1 MKNNCLMKINKFFSS
16 NSNLFYILYNIKKNN
31 NNNLRNFWKRCE
43 AARDKIESK
52 FLRLSGAK
60 VKGYQPR
67 ARTSCRRKER
77 ASKVSVEVD
86 LLPVVS
92 SSPLYRSLPI
102 LLFRRAQ
109 CSKRASYVR
118 LESR

>member
-1 MKNNCLMKINKFFSS
+1 MQ
-16 NSNLFYILYNIKKNN
+16 KNN
-31 NNNLRNFWKRCE
+31 NNILRYFQKGGGKR
-43 AARDKIESK
+43 RRGNVRSDKIESK

-77 ASKVSVEVD
+77 ASEVSVEVD

-92 SSPLYRSLPI
+92 SSPLCRSLPI
-102 LLFRRAQ
+102 LLFRRAR
-109 CSKRASYVR
+109 CSKRTSYVR

>member
-1 MKNNCLMKINKFFSS
+1 MIQ
-16 NSNLFYILYNIKKNN
+16 KKNDN
-31 NNNLRNFWKRCE
+31 ILCNFQKRRKKKTEGKKGERKRCE

-102 LLFRRAQ
+102 LLFRRAR
-109 CSKRASYVR
+109 CSKRTSYVR